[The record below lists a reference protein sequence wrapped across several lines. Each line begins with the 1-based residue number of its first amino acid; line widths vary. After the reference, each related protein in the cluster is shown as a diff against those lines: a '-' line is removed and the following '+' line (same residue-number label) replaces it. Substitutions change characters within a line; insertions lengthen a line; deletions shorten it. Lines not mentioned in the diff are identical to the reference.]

1 MSAEA
6 PVVSVVVVTYNG
18 RGHVEACLEALD
30 RHAGLPYELLV
41 VDNASPDGTA
51 DLVAGLRPAARLLR
65 NERNRG
71 FGAAC
76 NQALAQARAER
87 VLLLNPDA
95 ELRPGALPA
104 LAAALEADPAVALA
118 GPRTLQADGVAQPS
132 FGPPLT
138 LWNELWRRR
147 FDRALRARR
156 RWAVDV
162 AERQVARAHEP
173 PWLSAAC
180 LLGRTRALRD
190 VGGFDERYFLYE
202 EDVDLC
208 LRLRAAGFRLRH
220 VPEAVVLHLGGR
232 SMQTASGL
240 ARREYDR
247 SHVRFY
253 ARHHGGWQLLGLRLW
268 LAASALLGLLLGR
281 GPGATPAERR
291 ALQRERLRIALREG

>member
-1 MSAEA
+1 MSGA
-6 PVVSVVVVTYNG
+6 PPAVSVVIVTYNG
-18 RGHVEACLEALD
+18 RGHVEGCLAALD
-30 RHAGLPYELLV
+30 RHAGLPFELLL

-51 DLVAGLRPAARLLR
+51 EHVARLRPGLRLLR
-65 NERNRG
+65 NERNLG

-76 NQALAQARAER
+76 NQALALARAER
-87 VLLLNPDA
+87 VLLLNPDT
-95 ELRPGALPA
+95 ELQPGALPTLASA
-104 LAAALEADPAVALA
+104 LDADPALALA
-118 GPRTLQADGVAQPS
+118 GPRTLFADGVAQPS

-138 LWNELWRRR
+138 LWSELWRRR

-156 RWAVDV
+156 PWAV
-162 AERQVARAHEP
+162 AEAGRQAQRPHEP
-173 PWLSAAC
+173 AWLSASC
-180 LLGRTRALRD
+180 LMARTRALRE

-208 LRLRAAGFRLRH
+208 LRLRAAGHRLRH

-232 SMQTASGL
+232 SMQTASAL

-247 SHVRFY
+247 SHVSFY

-268 LAASALLGLLLGR
+268 LAASALSGLLLGR
-281 GPGATPAERR
+281 GPGASAVERR